1 MLLSQNKM
9 NLGLLLPTSA
19 HKGTPMFSKL
29 LEMARI
35 AEESGFA
42 SLWVGDSILRA
53 RIDAL
58 LTLAAVASRTTKVML
73 GTATLLLPIRSPV
86 LVAQM
91 IATLDH
97 ISGGRVILGVAPGGE
112 DAKPEFE
119 ACGVPFERRGKR
131 MDEAI
136 KVLRLLWTKNDVNF
150 SGDFYN
156 LSGVTLDPKP
166 VQKPYPAIWVGG
178 ASKRTFQRVAEVV
191 DGWIPFDIPPEEY
204 KQYWGIIS
212 DLAKSSDRSLSEIHP
227 AVYIYTNLEPKSG
240 STESNEEFYIGG
252 MHESTLSTH
261 GRKQTYISADEVLKK
276 IDQYAEIGVKT
287 MILRFAA
294 KDPMGQLRACV
305 DNILPSI

>member
-1 MLLSQNKM
+1 M

-19 HKGTPMFSKL
+19 HKGTPMFNKI
-29 LEMARI
+29 LEMASI
-35 AEESGFA
+35 AEESGFS

-58 LTLAAVASRTTKVML
+58 LTLAAVASRTEKVML

-97 ISGGRVILGVAPGGE
+97 ISGGRVILGVSPGGE

-119 ACGVPFERRGKR
+119 ACGVPFERRGRR

-136 KVLRLLWTKNDVNF
+136 KLMRMLWAKKDVNF
-150 SGDFYN
+150 SGEFYN

-166 VQKPYPAIWVGG
+166 VQKPYPEIWVGG
-178 ASKRTFQRVAEVV
+178 ASKRTLQRVAGVV
-191 DGWIPFDIPPEEY
+191 DGWLPFDIPPEEY
-204 KQYWGIIS
+204 KSHWETIS
-212 DLAKSSDRSLSEIHP
+212 DMAKSNGRSLSKIHP
-227 AVYIYTNLEPKSG
+227 SVYIYTNLEPKSG
-240 STESNEEFYIGG
+240 TMTSEEEFYIGG
-252 MHESTLSTH
+252 MRESTLSTH
-261 GRKQTYISADEVLKK
+261 GRKQTYIDPDEVLKK
-276 IDQYAEIGVKT
+276 INQYSEIGVRT

-294 KDPMGQLRACV
+294 KNPMGQLRACV
-305 DNILPSI
+305 ESILPSI

>member
-1 MLLSQNKM
+1 M

-19 HKGTPMFSKL
+19 HKGTPMFSKI

-35 AEESGFA
+35 AEESGFT

-58 LTLAAVASRTTKVML
+58 MTLAAVASRTRKVML
-73 GTATLLLPIRSPV
+73 GTATIILPIRSPV

-112 DAKPEFE
+112 DTKPEFE

-136 KVLRLLWTKNDVNF
+136 KVLRMLWENNNVNF
-150 SGDFYN
+150 SGEFYN
-156 LSGVTLDPKP
+156 LSGITLDPKP
-166 VQKPYPAIWVGG
+166 VQKPYPSIWVGG

-204 KQYWGIIS
+204 KQHWDTIS
-212 DLAKSSDRSLSEIHP
+212 DWAKSKGRSLTEIHP

-240 STESNEEFYIGG
+240 STESDEEFYIGG

-261 GRKQTYISADEVLKK
+261 GRKQTFITPDEILKK
-276 IDQYAEIGVKT
+276 IDQYSEIGVKT

-294 KDPMGQLRACV
+294 KNPMGQLRACAEDV
-305 DNILPSI
+305 LPSI

>member
-1 MLLSQNKM
+1 M
-9 NLGLLLPTSA
+9 NFGLLLPTSA
-19 HKGTPMFSKL
+19 HKGTPMFSKI

-35 AEESGFA
+35 AEESGFT

-53 RIDAL
+53 RIESL
-58 LTLAAVASRTTKVML
+58 MTLAAVASRTEKVML

-119 ACGVPFERRGKR
+119 ACDVPFEKRGRR

-136 KVLRLLWTKNDVNF
+136 KVLRMLWTKNDVNF
-150 SGDFYN
+150 SGEFYN

-166 VQKPYPAIWVGG
+166 VQKSYPKIWVGG
-178 ASKRTFQRVAEVV
+178 ASKRTFQRVAELA

-204 KQYWGIIS
+204 EKHWRSIAV
-212 DLAKSSDRSLSEIHP
+212 LAKAQGRSLSEIHP
-227 AVYIYTNLEPKSG
+227 SVYLYTNLEPEARSFETG
-240 STESNEEFYIGG
+240 EDFYLGG

-261 GRKQTYISADEVLKK
+261 GRKQTYTAPEEVLEKV
-276 IDQYAEIGVKT
+276 DRYAEIGVT
-287 MILRFAA
+287 TIILRFAA
-294 KDPMGQLRACV
+294 RDPMGQLKACV
-305 DNILPSI
+305 KKILPSL

>member
-1 MLLSQNKM
+1 M

-19 HKGTPMFSKL
+19 HKGTPMFSKI
-29 LEMARI
+29 LEIARI
-35 AEESGFA
+35 AEESGFT

-53 RIDAL
+53 RIEAL
-58 LTLAAVASRTTKVML
+58 MTLAAVASRTRKVML
-73 GTATLLLPIRSPV
+73 GTATIILPIRSPV

-112 DAKPEFE
+112 DTKPEFE

-136 KVLRLLWTKNDVNF
+136 KVLRMLWENNNVNF
-150 SGDFYN
+150 SGEFYN
-156 LSGVTLDPKP
+156 LSGITLDPKP
-166 VQKPYPAIWVGG
+166 VQKPYPSIWVGG

-204 KQYWGIIS
+204 KQHWDNIS
-212 DLAKSSDRSLSEIHP
+212 DWAKSKGRSLTEIHP

-240 STESNEEFYIGG
+240 STESDEEFYIGG

-261 GRKQTYISADEVLKK
+261 GRKQTYIAPDEILKK
-276 IDQYAEIGVKT
+276 IDQYSEIGVKT

-294 KDPMGQLRACV
+294 KNPMGQLRACAEDV
-305 DNILPSI
+305 LPSI